1 MTYFKLSNCIFDLG
15 LRANELTVLAY
26 LCSIQKPEHQGYVIA
41 KHDTIAAACGYAS
54 RDSVQGVIRCLADK
68 GFVSIVPRYDRFTG
82 VTLANGY
89 TVHLPMGGGYFKVD
103 RQRFR
108 AVTARAGTTAAAIYL
123 YILRCMSN
131 TRVAFPS
138 LTRIRDAVHLTIATI
153 VKKIRELQEHLLLQ
167 KQNRR
172 KQDGSFTHNLY
183 ALMSGETAQKRREH
197 VVSERVL
204 STESL
209 SIPSKGIAS
218 CLYLKARSIFCQG
231 GKLKCK
237 HLSNAKS
244 LSENNS
250 SPQGRWSWARNFAAR
265 IFNACFSRGV
275 L

>member
-1 MTYFKLSNCIFDLG
+1 MNYFKLPNRIFDLG
-15 LRANELTVLAY
+15 LKANELTVIAY
-26 LCSIQKPEHQGYVIA
+26 LCSIRKPEYQDYVIA

-68 GFVSIVPRYDRFTG
+68 GFVSIVPRYDHFTG

-108 AVTARAGTTAAAIYL
+108 AVTSRAGTTAAAIYL

-138 LTRIRDAVHLTIATI
+138 LTRIRDAVNLTIATI
-153 VKKIRELQEHLLLQ
+153 VKKISELQEHLLLQ

-183 ALMSGETAQKRREH
+183 ALALCESAQKRREH
-197 VVSERVL
+197 VDSERVL
-204 STESL
+204 PTESFI
-209 SIPSKGIAS
+209 IPSKGIAS

-231 GKLKCK
+231 V
-237 HLSNAKS
+237 LSVKS
-244 LSENNS
+244 LLT
-250 SPQGRWSWARNFAAR
+250 GFL
-265 IFNACFSRGV
+265 SRGV